1 MISPLFV
8 RPNCNPGH
16 FEIIAG
22 KRRYFA
28 SLEAARRGQ
37 DDVTLPC
44 ITLGDG
50 DDAEAL
56 EISMIENMLRQAP
69 DQVTQWESYAHE
81 VSWGSFNALE
91 QFCCTNGIA
100 YHRGSGSCPGSFGA
114 ERIIYDG
121 QHGPFNYSVDE
132 DDHVVLHEQTIVQ
145 LGSIRAIRAYLKPA
159 SLAVPPLV
167 IAG

>member
-1 MISPLFV
+1 MADRVSAS
-8 RPNCNPGH
+8 
-16 FEIIAG
+16 IAIG
-22 KRRYFA
+22 GAVSRDQYQALCALIRD
-28 SLEAARRGQ
+28 EALC
-37 DDVTLPC
+37 TEW
-44 ITLGDG
+44 DG
-50 DDAEAL
+50 DPFSPDARVEGEPL
-56 EISMIENMLRQAP
+56 SL
-69 DQVTQWESYAHE
+69 YAHE

-100 YHRGSGSCPGSFGA
+100 YHRWSGSCPGSFGA

-121 QHGPFNYSVDE
+121 KHGPFNYSVDE

-159 SLAVPPLV
+159 SFAVPPLV